1 MGHNISAIIAG
12 AEIAEAFAEVADA
25 PPPTELPFGLGIVPL
40 SDRQFDR
47 ITDLKPGPYVDG
59 FAYLSARLTAAL
71 TTASRKG
78 PVVYI
83 ETEYFGGTG
92 SQAGAAFVE
101 GELVLA
107 EHHVDM
113 RDSHRRDGPINK
125 ALRLLGVSAS
135 GDRDEFDTL
144 GLARFRDVAALGIEY
159 RDDQA

>member
-1 MGHNISAIIAG
+1 MGHNIAAIIAG
-12 AEIAEAFAEVADA
+12 ADTAAALAVAADA
-25 PPPTELPFGLGIVPL
+25 PALTELPFGLGIVPL

-92 SQAGAAFVE
+92 SQAAAAFVD

-159 RDDQA
+159 RDDQD